1 MKKLSLLAFLM
12 LGAVSTLHA
21 QEETKKP
28 FKILVMQKCII
39 STILIILRTT
49 QDRICVQ
56 PQQKQ

>member
-21 QEETKKP
+21 QEETKNPLKS
-28 FKILVMQKCII
+28 LVMQKCII

-49 QDRICVQ
+49 QTGICVQ